1 MDNRAHDI
9 RKCESYYIPSRLP
22 DEERNGSD
30 VEVDEVLG
38 LCRHM
43 VKKRRD
49 QHGSLMFED
58 IISIDAIGRCMA
70 SKCVVPEGL
79 FLN

>member
-1 MDNRAHDI
+1 MHSPMDNKAHDI

-43 VKKRRD
+43 VK
-49 QHGSLMFED
+49 EE
-58 IISIDAIGRCMA
+58 IST
-70 SKCVVPEGL
+70 VH
-79 FLN
+79 

>member
-1 MDNRAHDI
+1 MHSPMDNKAHDI
-9 RKCESYYIPSRLP
+9 RKCESYHIPSRLP

-43 VKKRRD
+43 VK
-49 QHGSLMFED
+49 EE
-58 IISIDAIGRCMA
+58 ISM
-70 SKCVVPEGL
+70 VH
-79 FLN
+79 